1 MKTLTLF
8 LAVAGSVA
16 FSNFSCA
23 QTSKDPKA
31 QEILKGVSAK
41 YKGMKSLS
49 ASFKITTQDQKAK
62 TTDTQSGNI
71 LIKGEKYKLTL
82 KGQEIVADGKTVWT
96 FLKESNEVQIN
107 DAGEQSDAISPTSIF
122 TIYEKGFS
130 TKYLGEK
137 KEGTKTLQQ
146 IELVPD
152 DTKKA
157 YFKIQLFIDK
167 QGKVISSAKIFNKNG
182 TNFVYVIEQ
191 FKMNPDAPDALFV
204 FDTTKH
210 PGVEVVDLR

>member
-1 MKTLTLF
+1 MKKLSIF
-8 LAVAGSVA
+8 LIIAGTISFTNLSLGQGA
-16 FSNFSCA
+16 
-23 QTSKDPKA
+23 KDPKA

-41 YKGMKSLS
+41 YKAMKSIS

-62 TTDTQSGNI
+62 TTDTQTGNLI
-71 LIKGEKYKLTL
+71 IKGDKYKLTL
-82 KGQEIVADGKTVWT
+82 KGQEVIADGKTIWT

-107 DAGEQSDAISPTSIF
+107 DVAENSDAISPTSIF

-130 TKYLGEK
+130 SKYIGDK

-152 DTKKA
+152 DAKKS

-167 QGKVISSAKIFNKNG
+167 QEKVINSAKIFNKNG
-182 TNFVYVIEQ
+182 TNFIYSIEQ
-191 FKMNPDAPDALFV
+191 FKMNPETPESLFT
-204 FDTTKH
+204 FDKSKH
-210 PGVEVVDLR
+210 PNVEVVDLR